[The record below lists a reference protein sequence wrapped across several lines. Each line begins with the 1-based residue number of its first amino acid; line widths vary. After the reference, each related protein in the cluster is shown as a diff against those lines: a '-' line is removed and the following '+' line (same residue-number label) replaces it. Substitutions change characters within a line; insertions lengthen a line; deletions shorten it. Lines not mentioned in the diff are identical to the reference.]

1 MHNLVLAE
9 MTGSPQKLADK
20 LGISVRSV
28 YNYIGFMKKELN
40 APIAYEVRKTSYYY
54 QRICEL
60 SFKG

>member
-1 MHNLVLAE
+1 
-9 MTGSPQKLADK
+9 MTGNPQKLAEK

-28 YNYIGFMKKELN
+28 YNYIRFMKKELN
-40 APIAYEVRKTSYYY
+40 APIAYEVRKMSYYY